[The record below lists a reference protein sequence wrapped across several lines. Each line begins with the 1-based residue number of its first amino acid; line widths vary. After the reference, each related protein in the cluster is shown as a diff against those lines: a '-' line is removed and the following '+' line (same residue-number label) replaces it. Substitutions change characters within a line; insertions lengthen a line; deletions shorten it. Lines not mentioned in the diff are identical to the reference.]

1 MINRTIQRGGGETMT
16 QLTIDEVKRHAGLA
30 RIAMTDAEAE
40 MFAEQLEDMIGFS
53 IKLEEVDT
61 EQIAPMTHPL
71 PLFNVLRK
79 DIPTDAL
86 DREEMLKSVKEH
98 EDGQIKVPTII

>member
-1 MINRTIQRGGGETMT
+1 MT

-40 MFAEQLEDMIGFS
+40 MFAEQLEDMIGFAN
-53 IKLEEVDT
+53 KLQEVDT
-61 EQIAPMTHPL
+61 EQVAPMTHPL
-71 PLFNVLRK
+71 PLYNVLRK

-86 DREEMLKSVKEH
+86 NREEMLKSVKEH

>member
-1 MINRTIQRGGGETMT
+1 MINRTIQRVGGETMT

-30 RIAMTDAEAE
+30 RLAITDAEAE
-40 MFAEQLEDMIGFS
+40 MFAEQLDDMIGFAN
-53 IKLEEVDT
+53 KLQEADT
-61 EQIAPMTHPL
+61 ELIAPMTHPL
-71 PLFNVLRK
+71 PLYNVLRK

>member
-30 RIAMTDAEAE
+30 RLAMTDAEAE
-40 MFAEQLEDMIGFS
+40 MFAEQLEDMIEFAN
-53 IKLEEVDT
+53 KLQEADT
-61 EQIAPMTHPL
+61 EQVAPMTHPL
-71 PLFNVLRK
+71 PLYNVLRK

-98 EDGQIKVPTII
+98 EAGQIKVPTIL

>member
-40 MFAEQLEDMIGFS
+40 MFAEQLEDMIGFAN
-53 IKLEEVDT
+53 KLQEVDT

-71 PLFNVLRK
+71 PLYNVLRK

>member
-1 MINRTIQRGGGETMT
+1 MINRTIQRGGGKTMT

-40 MFAEQLEDMIGFS
+40 MFAEQLEDMIGFAN
-53 IKLEEVDT
+53 KLQEVDT
-61 EQIAPMTHPL
+61 EQVATMTHPL
-71 PLFNVLRK
+71 PLYNVLRK

-98 EDGQIKVPTII
+98 EDGQIKVPTIL

>member
-1 MINRTIQRGGGETMT
+1 MINRTIQRGGEKMT

-30 RIAMTDAEAE
+30 RIAMTDAEAG

-53 IKLEEVDT
+53 NKLQEVDT

-71 PLFNVLRK
+71 PLYNVLRK

-86 DREEMLKSVKEH
+86 DREKMLKSVKEH